1 MEEILVFFDQQ
12 LFSILVLLYMNPN
25 ESQLNLNWIE
35 LSLIEMKIQLGRYE
49 HNVLFFDFLCDLIL
63 VPQKSTTINR

>member
-1 MEEILVFFDQQ
+1 MEDILVFFDKQ

-49 HNVLFFDFLCDLIL
+49 HNVLYFDFLGDLTL